1 MSERE
6 GSDADIF
13 MIDLH
18 AGFPNLA
25 AKTTTLRLREALQ
38 DHARKAVYIS
48 HIGGFPVRKIAS
60 DTYTVLGQEITP
72 EFMQKH
78 LIEALGASAALT
90 HMNPRN
96 RSIEEFGERCLA
108 DGHTWCLHNVI
119 ITLCFVNFSPFV
131 EVSFSRDGSFTRGAS
146 WVETPVEG
154 VVANRIF
161 TVPGSIKAWQRYV
174 RFQTDPSFHSSMREA
189 MTSAWWTLNW
199 LCGDTLFPSMGEI
212 RAHELE
218 AARKLLSDYENR

>member
-38 DHARKAVYIS
+38 DHALKAAYIS
-48 HIGGFPVRKIAS
+48 HIGGFPVRKIAN

-78 LIEALGASAALT
+78 LIEAQ
-90 HMNPRN
+90 
-96 RSIEEFGERCLA
+96 
-108 DGHTWCLHNVI
+108 DWCV
-119 ITLCFVNFSPFV
+119 TFV
-131 EVSFSRDGSFTRGAS
+131 
-146 WVETPVEG
+146 
-154 VVANRIF
+154 
-161 TVPGSIKAWQRYV
+161 TVPIAVSNTKMEK
-174 RFQTDPSFHSSMREA
+174 S
-189 MTSAWWTLNW
+189 
-199 LCGDTLFPSMGEI
+199 C
-212 RAHELE
+212 
-218 AARKLLSDYENR
+218 